1 VTDADGDDLR
11 ALVRDALREVLPE
24 MLAGVVQARA
34 GRARV
39 EDVRVAD
46 DADLAAFA
54 ARVLDLGDDVRAGR
68 VTFRLVAGPA
78 AAPGAPSARPAQADE
93 GTHRVDRGAVTER
106 HVRAA
111 EAAGR
116 RIVVGPRAVVTPLAR
131 DRARTAGVE
140 IVRDPAT
147 ITDAGRH

>member
-1 VTDADGDDLR
+1 MTDADGDDLR

-39 EDVRVAD
+39 EDVRVTD

-78 AAPGAPSARPAQADE
+78 GRAATSATVAAE
-93 GTHRVDRGAVTER
+93 NGTHRVDRGAVTER

-111 EAAGR
+111 ETAGR

-147 ITDAGRH
+147 NTDAGRH

>member
-1 VTDADGDDLR
+1 MTDSDDLR

-78 AAPGAPSARPAQADE
+78 GPAGAPGTPAARPARADD
-93 GTHRVDRGAVTER
+93 GTHRVD
-106 HVRAA
+106 
-111 EAAGR
+111 
-116 RIVVGPRAVVTPLAR
+116 
-131 DRARTAGVE
+131 
-140 IVRDPAT
+140 
-147 ITDAGRH
+147 